1 MIAFRFVFFVMSFT
15 LIGCASIND
24 MGDNFKDLVYGNPKE
39 SYIVQPG
46 DSVWSIGIKLEIDPQ
61 LIILRNNL
69 KKPYV
74 IYPNQRLEFS
84 FTKRLPVE
92 IVETRIKWH
101 PPLTSNAQAEKQ
113 GRYWLK
119 YLQPKGQ
126 SIHSISEGKVV
137 VSGPDIPGYGN
148 LVMISHPSG
157 YLSLYAHCDKIFV
170 KQGDQV
176 SRGMIIANVGNSES
190 SSSMLRFQ
198 VRKNGKPLNNS
209 LLEFHL

>member
-1 MIAFRFVFFVMSFT
+1 
-15 LIGCASIND
+15 

-92 IVETRIKWH
+92 I
-101 PPLTSNAQAEKQ
+101 A
-113 GRYWLK
+113 
-119 YLQPKGQ
+119 
-126 SIHSISEGKVV
+126 
-137 VSGPDIPGYGN
+137 
-148 LVMISHPSG
+148 
-157 YLSLYAHCDKIFV
+157 
-170 KQGDQV
+170 
-176 SRGMIIANVGNSES
+176 
-190 SSSMLRFQ
+190 
-198 VRKNGKPLNNS
+198 
-209 LLEFHL
+209 